1 MEREVRLY
9 GPLAKFIGQRS
20 FMAEVSNAAEA
31 LRMLIYQFPGLEQH
45 MADQHYKVIVDGY
58 ESDVEELHSP
68 ASQTIRFVPVIG
80 GAGGGGVGKIIAGVA
95 LVAFAIVTA
104 GAALSFGA
112 AGFSASS
119 AAAFATGGFA
129 TAAAIAGNI
138 GIALVLGGVAQLLSP
153 TPQIG
158 DFGPISMGG
167 GRRQR
172 TTEGTELDPQESYS
186 FSGIQNTS
194 NVGTPVPLVYG
205 ETVVGSIVLSAGLDT
220 DTI

>member
-58 ESDVEELHSP
+58 ESDLEELHSP

-80 GAGGGGVGKIIAGVA
+80 GAGGGGVGKILAGIA
-95 LVAFAIVTA
+95 LVAIAIILPGAGMFVGGAVGFGTTA
-104 GAALSFGA
+104 GF
-112 AGFSASS
+112 AGI
-119 AAAFATGGFA
+119 
-129 TAAAIAGNI
+129 TAVAGNI
-138 GIALVLGGVAQLLSP
+138 GLALIFGGVSQLLSP

-158 DFGPISMGG
+158 SFGPASAGAG
-167 GRRQR
+167 SGRRQT
-172 TTEGTELDPQESYS
+172 TTEGSELDPQASYS

>member
-58 ESDVEELHSP
+58 ESDLEELHSP

-80 GAGGGGVGKIIAGVA
+80 GAGGGVGRIIAGVA
-95 LVAFAIVTA
+95 LVA
-104 GAALSFGA
+104 
-112 AGFSASS
+112 ASI
-119 AAAFATGGFA
+119 FIPG
-129 TAAAIAGNI
+129 AAAIGFGLKFGAISMGVGAI
-138 GIALVLGGVAQLLSP
+138 GASLILGGVSQLISP

-167 GRRQR
+167 SRRQT
-172 TTEGTELDPQESYS
+172 TTERSELDPQEADGW
-186 FSGIQNTS
+186 SGIEDTS
-194 NVGTPVPLVYG
+194 DVYVPVPLFYG

>member
-31 LRMLIYQFPGLEQH
+31 LKMLVYQFPGLEQH

-68 ASQTIRFVPVIG
+68 VSQTIRFVPVIG
-80 GAGGGGVGKIIAGVA
+80 GAGGVGKIIAGVA
-95 LVAFAIVTA
+95 LVV
-104 GAALSFGA
+104 
-112 AGFSASS
+112 ASI
-119 AAAFATGGFA
+119 FIPG
-129 TAAAIAGNI
+129 AAAIGFGLKFGAISMGVGAI
-138 GIALVLGGVAQLLSP
+138 GASLILGGVSQLISP

-158 DFGPISMGG
+158 EFGPVSMGG
-167 GRRQR
+167 GNGRRQT
-172 TTEGTELDPQESYS
+172 TTERSELDPQESYS

>member
-9 GPLAKFIGQRS
+9 GSLAKFIGQRS

-58 ESDVEELHSP
+58 ESNLEELHSP
-68 ASQTIRFVPVIG
+68 ASQTIKFVPVIG
-80 GAGGGGVGKIIAGVA
+80 GAGGGGIGKIIAGVA
-95 LVAFAIVTA
+95 IIAFAVVTA
-104 GAALSFGA
+104 GAGL
-112 AGFSASS
+112 
-119 AAAFATGGFA
+119 
-129 TAAAIAGNI
+129 IAGVGLGFGLSTAVSI
-138 GIALVLGGVAQLLSP
+138 GAVGASLILGGVSQLLSP

-158 DFGPISMGG
+158 EFGPVSMGG
-167 GRRQR
+167 GNRRQT
-172 TTEGTELDPQESYS
+172 TTERSELDPQESYS

>member
-58 ESDVEELHSP
+58 ESDLEELHSP

-80 GAGGGGVGKIIAGVA
+80 GAGGGVGKILAGVA
-95 LVAFAIVTA
+95 LIAFAIVTA
-104 GAALSFGA
+104 GAGL
-112 AGFSASS
+112 
-119 AAAFATGGFA
+119 
-129 TAAAIAGNI
+129 IAGVGLGFGLGTAVSI
-138 GIALVLGGVAQLLSP
+138 GAVGASLIFGGVSQLLSP

-158 DFGPISMGG
+158 DFGPVTMGG
-167 GRRQR
+167 GRRQK
-172 TTEGTELDPQESYS
+172 TTEGSELDPQASYS

-194 NVGTPVPLVYG
+194 NVGAPVPLVYG

>member
-58 ESDVEELHSP
+58 ESDLEELHSP
-68 ASQTIRFVPVIG
+68 VSQTIRFVPVIG
-80 GAGGGGVGKIIAGVA
+80 GAGGVGKIIAGVA
-95 LVAFAIVTA
+95 LIAFAVVTA
-104 GAALSFGA
+104 GAGL
-112 AGFSASS
+112 
-119 AAAFATGGFA
+119 
-129 TAAAIAGNI
+129 IAGVGLGFGLGTAVSI
-138 GIALVLGGVAQLLSP
+138 GAVGASLILGGVSQLLSP

-158 DFGPISMGG
+158 DFGPVSMGG
-167 GRRQR
+167 GRRRQT
-172 TTEGTELDPQESYS
+172 TTEGSELDPQESYS